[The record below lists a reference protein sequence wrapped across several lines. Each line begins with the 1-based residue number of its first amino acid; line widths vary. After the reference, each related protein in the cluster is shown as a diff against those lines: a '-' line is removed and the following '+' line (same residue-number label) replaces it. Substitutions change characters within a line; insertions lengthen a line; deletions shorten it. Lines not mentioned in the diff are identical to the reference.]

1 MESGYVGKSDYVI
14 LCSACHANLF
24 KVCLQKG
31 YLILYLKGGKSMK
44 VKDGDVLICT
54 SKDCTVEL
62 KVIHACTSKVCGVGC
77 DIKAT
82 CHDKPMEI
90 KKK

>member
-1 MESGYVGKSDYVI
+1 
-14 LCSACHANLF
+14 
-24 KVCLQKG
+24 
-31 YLILYLKGGKSMK
+31 MK

-62 KVIHACTSKVCGVGC
+62 KVIHTCTSKVCGVNC

-82 CHDKPMEI
+82 CHDKPMKL
-90 KKK
+90 KKQ

>member
-1 MESGYVGKSDYVI
+1 MSGYNYKKSSI
-14 LCSACHANLF
+14 LQF
-24 KVCLQKG
+24 R
-31 YLILYLKGGKSMK
+31 GGRGMK

-62 KVIHACTSKVCGVGC
+62 KVIHSCTSKVCGINC

-82 CHDKPMEI
+82 CHDKPMKL
-90 KKK
+90 KKQ

>member
-1 MESGYVGKSDYVI
+1 
-14 LCSACHANLF
+14 
-24 KVCLQKG
+24 
-31 YLILYLKGGKSMK
+31 MK
-44 VKDGDVLICT
+44 VKDGDILICT

-62 KVIHACTSKVCGVGC
+62 KVTQACHSTTCGVDC

-82 CHDKPMEI
+82 CHGKPMEL

>member
-1 MESGYVGKSDYVI
+1 
-14 LCSACHANLF
+14 
-24 KVCLQKG
+24 
-31 YLILYLKGGKSMK
+31 MK
-44 VKDGDVLICT
+44 VKEGDVLICT

-62 KVIHACTSKVCGVGC
+62 KVMHACDSKVCGHGC

-82 CHDKPMEI
+82 CHDKPMEM